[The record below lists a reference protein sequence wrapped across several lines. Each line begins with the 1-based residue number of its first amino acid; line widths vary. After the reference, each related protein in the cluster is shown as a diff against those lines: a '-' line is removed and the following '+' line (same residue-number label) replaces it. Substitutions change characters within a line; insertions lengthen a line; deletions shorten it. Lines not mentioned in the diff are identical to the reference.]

1 MELLQLG
8 HFRVLARTQ
17 HMTKAAEELYV
28 SQPALSQTI
37 KRLEAEL
44 GVPLFDRPGR
54 QIRLNQFG
62 KAFLTHVE
70 QAFFALE
77 EGQRLARGIAHLDQ
91 GEVALASAAL
101 RWLSEPLRD
110 FLAEHPAATF
120 RLVESALPEMQ
131 RQLETGEID
140 FGFTPAPIQAPGLRW
155 RRLLTEEVY
164 LAVPPEHRLA
174 QQGSVPLED
183 IAQEPMLWGRK
194 GCYLR
199 EIMDFACREAG
210 FNPKIVCETDEAAI
224 YDLVKAGLGSA
235 FTHALRMPPQNAQEV
250 TQVRVTHPTSYL
262 TLGIAWHEAH
272 HLSGSACLFRDF
284 IQQRF
289 AGSRQASPVPAGVY
303 SLHANR

>member
-1 MELLQLG
+1 MELLQLN

-37 KRLEAEL
+37 KRLETEM

-62 KAFLTHVE
+62 KAFLMHVE

-77 EGQRLARGIAHLDQ
+77 EGRRQVRDIAHLDQ

-101 RWLSEPLRD
+101 RWLSEPLRG
-110 FLAEHPAATF
+110 FLARHPAAPL
-120 RLVESALPEMQ
+120 RLFESTLPEMQ

-140 FGFTPAPIQAPGLRW
+140 FGFTPAPIQAPGFRW

-164 LAVPPEHRLA
+164 LAVPPGHRLA
-174 QQGSVPLED
+174 QRKSVPLGD

-199 EIMDFACREAG
+199 EMMDLACRQAG
-210 FNPKIVCETDEAAI
+210 FKPKIVCETDEAAV
-224 YDLVKAGLGSA
+224 YDLVRAGLGAA
-235 FTHALRMPPQNAQEV
+235 FTHALQMPQQNAQNLV
-250 TQVRVTHPTSYL
+250 QLQVTHPTSYL

-284 IQQRF
+284 IQQYF
-289 AGSRQASPVPAGVY
+289 AVAEQASPVPAVVY
-303 SLHANR
+303 